1 MERINMLLKK
11 MWELTDKDNFKNI
24 KPGTTVYV
32 VEILDKNS
40 KVIQHI
46 TISLYPPR
54 NFKEYK

>member
-1 MERINMLLKK
+1 MLLKK